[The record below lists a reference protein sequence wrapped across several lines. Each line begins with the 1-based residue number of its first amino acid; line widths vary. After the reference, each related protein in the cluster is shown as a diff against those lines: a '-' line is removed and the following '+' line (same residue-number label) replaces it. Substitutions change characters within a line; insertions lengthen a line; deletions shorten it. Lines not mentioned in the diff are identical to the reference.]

1 MASLSEGPLD
11 RADFMRACR
20 EGGPRLAKALA
31 GLQRDYGRALLRE
44 AMAALGDLQAAR
56 DLLQDTL
63 IKAWQRCAQYRGE
76 SELYPWLKSALRHG
90 ATDLLRR
97 RRPEQPLTDDQG
109 RVLAE
114 VEIALQALRPS
125 TAPEQQANDAQL
137 ERLYRSCQANFQ
149 RDHPAAANVVRWVA
163 EDGLGVDELA
173 TLLQRSPGATR
184 EYLSQCRKKARVYF
198 RDWYLLASAA
208 PAQPR
213 ERPARRSD
221 DPPRPAPPPPAAAG
235 ETPKAVA
242 PTGVALQP
250 PSRTRAEQRG
260 PLGGSVPHE
269 PH

>member
-1 MASLSEGPLD
+1 VD

-20 EGGPRLAKALA
+20 DGGQRLAQALA
-31 GLQRDYGRALLRE
+31 GLQRDYGRALLHE

-97 RRPEQPLTDDQG
+97 RRPEQPLTDEQG

-114 VEIALQALRPS
+114 VETALQQLRPAS
-125 TAPEQQANDAQL
+125 APEQQASDAQL

-149 RDHPAAANVVRWVA
+149 RDHPAAANVVRWIA
-163 EDGLGVDELA
+163 EDGLGADELA

-208 PAQPR
+208 PA
-213 ERPARRSD
+213 PAAEPCAAPTNGAPLSTPPGRSQGADRSPAGRGLPDEPPRRSRVEHQR
-221 DPPRPAPPPPAAAG
+221 PPGR
-235 ETPKAVA
+235 
-242 PTGVALQP
+242 
-250 PSRTRAEQRG
+250 
-260 PLGGSVPHE
+260 SVPHE
-269 PH
+269 PN

>member
-1 MASLSEGPLD
+1 VD

-20 EGGPRLAKALA
+20 EGGQRLAEALA
-31 GLQRDYGRALLRE
+31 GLQRDYGRALLHE
-44 AMAALGDLQAAR
+44 AMASLGDLHAAR

-114 VEIALQALRPS
+114 VETALQQLRP
-125 TAPEQQANDAQL
+125 TPAPEEQASDAQL

-149 RDHPAAANVVRWVA
+149 RDHPAAANVVRWIA

-208 PAQPR
+208 PAPAGDGHAASTGAPPVPGT
-213 ERPARRSD
+213 ERTAAGHASRSAAHAPPARSQGEHRR
-221 DPPRPAPPPPAAAG
+221 PPGR
-235 ETPKAVA
+235 
-242 PTGVALQP
+242 
-250 PSRTRAEQRG
+250 R
-260 PLGGSVPHE
+260 VPHE
-269 PH
+269 PN

>member
-1 MASLSEGPLD
+1 VD

-20 EGGPRLAKALA
+20 QGGSLLAAALA
-31 GLQRDYGRALLRE
+31 QLQRDYGRALLHE
-44 AMAALGDLQAAR
+44 AQAALGDLHAAR

-97 RRPEQPLTDDQG
+97 RRPEQPLTDEQG

-114 VEIALQALRPS
+114 VESALQQLRPG
-125 TAPEQQANDAQL
+125 TAPDQQASDAQL

-163 EDGLGVDELA
+163 EDGLDLDELA
-173 TLLQRSPGATR
+173 ALLQRNPGATR
-184 EYLSQCRKKARVYF
+184 EYLSQCRKKARVYI

-208 PAQPR
+208 PASGATAPGAHAAR
-213 ERPARRSD
+213 GEPGPATPSS
-221 DPPRPAPPPPAAAG
+221 PAPRPRAPAAGLAPWATASEPPGRAPG
-235 ETPKAVA
+235 EHPR
-242 PTGVALQP
+242 P
-250 PSRTRAEQRG
+250 PG
-260 PLGGSVPHE
+260 HSVPHE

>member
-1 MASLSEGPLD
+1 MD

-20 EGGPRLAKALA
+20 QGGSLLAHALA
-31 GLQRDYGRALLRE
+31 QLQRDYGRALLHE
-44 AMAALGDLQAAR
+44 AQAALGDLHAAR

-63 IKAWQRCAQYRGE
+63 IKAWQRCAQYRGD

-97 RRPEQPLTDDQG
+97 RRPEQPLTDEQG

-114 VEIALQALRPS
+114 VESALQQLRPA
-125 TAPEQQANDAQL
+125 TAPEQQASDAQL

-163 EDGLGVDELA
+163 EDGLGLDELA
-173 TLLQRSPGATR
+173 TLLQRNPGATR

-208 PAQPR
+208 PASGATADGA
-213 ERPARRSD
+213 PARAPGPGPATSSPAPRPRAPAVAPWGTALEPPGRAPGE
-221 DPPRPAPPPPAAAG
+221 PPRPSG
-235 ETPKAVA
+235 RS
-242 PTGVALQP
+242 L
-250 PSRTRAEQRG
+250 
-260 PLGGSVPHE
+260 PHE

>member
-1 MASLSEGPLD
+1 MASRNEGPLD

-20 EGGPRLAKALA
+20 EGGPRLAEALA
-31 GLQRDYGRALLRE
+31 GLQRDYGRALLHE
-44 AMAALGDLQAAR
+44 AMAALGDLHAAR

-97 RRPEQPLTDDQG
+97 RRPELPLTDDQG

-114 VEIALQALRPS
+114 VEAALHQLRPEA
-125 TAPEQQANDAQL
+125 APEQQASDAQL

-149 RDHPAAANVVRWVA
+149 RDHPAAANVVRWIA

-173 TLLQRSPGATR
+173 MLLQRSPGATR

-208 PAQPR
+208 PAQ
-213 ERPARRSD
+213 ASD
-221 DPPRPAPPPPAAAG
+221 GHAASGATPGPAPPPRTAAVDAAAG
-235 ETPKAVA
+235 VA
-242 PTGVALQP
+242 PEP
-250 PSRTRAEQRG
+250 PSRSRAAAHG
-260 PLGGSVPHE
+260 PRVRSLPHG